1 MKINY
6 KSNIC
11 FIVAALIWG
20 LAFVAQDLASVKL
33 EHFTINGL
41 RCLIAFIFIMP
52 VIIIKSKKEKTKI
65 FEETKEKRYLT
76 IIGGIICGICLV
88 FAMNLQQLGISLYG
102 EDAASSSRT
111 GFITGLYVIL
121 VPVVSVIFLKK
132 KLNINIIISVLLALI
147 GLYLLCFGSGFEKIN
162 IADFVNLICALCFA
176 IQILFVDKYVKV
188 VDGIKLS
195 SIQLLTCGI
204 ISLLLS
210 LIFEK
215 PNINNIIDVIL
226 PILFLGI
233 FSSGIAYTLQI
244 VGQKYSNNPT
254 VDSILMSLESV
265 FAVLGGAIL
274 LEEVLEIKEIIGCI
288 IMFIAIILSQIT
300 IKQKTKINNIQEE
313 NNV

>member
-1 MKINY
+1 MKFNY

-20 LAFVAQDLASVKL
+20 FAFVAQDIASLKL
-33 EHFTINGL
+33 GHFTINGL
-41 RCLIAFIFIMP
+41 RCLIAFIFLIP
-52 VIIIKSKKEKTKI
+52 FIIYKSKKNKVSILED
-65 FEETKEKRYLT
+65 TKEKRNNL
-76 IIGGIICGICLV
+76 IKAGFICGICLV

-102 EDAASSSRT
+102 EEVASSSRT
-111 GFITGLYVIL
+111 GFITGLYVVL

-132 KLNINIIISVLLALI
+132 KLSINIIISLLLAVI
-147 GLYLLCFGSGFEKIN
+147 GLYLLCVGSSNEKIN
-162 IADFVNLICALCFA
+162 IADVVNLICALCFA
-176 IQILFVDKYVKV
+176 IQILFVDKYINT

-195 SIQLLTCGI
+195 AIQLLTCGS
-204 ISLLLS
+204 ISLALA

-215 PNINNIIDVIL
+215 PEITNIFEVII

-265 FAVLGGAIL
+265 FAVVGGAL
-274 LEEVLEIKEIIGCI
+274 VLKEVLEIKEIIGI
-288 IMFIAIILSQIT
+288 GIMFIAIILAQIPLK
-300 IKQKTKINNIQEE
+300 IKREE
-313 NNV
+313 KVNV